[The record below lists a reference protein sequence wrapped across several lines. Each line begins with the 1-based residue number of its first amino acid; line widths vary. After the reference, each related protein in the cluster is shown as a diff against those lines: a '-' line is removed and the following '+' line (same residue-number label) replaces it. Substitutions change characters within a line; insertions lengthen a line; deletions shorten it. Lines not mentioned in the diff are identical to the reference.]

1 MQDALRTYLEL
12 ASGLTEASR
21 KTVKK
26 AVKEVVGKTGATA
39 EQMRALT
46 GDLLAVNSA
55 NRDALAKLV
64 RFEVDR
70 ALGVV
75 GLATADEV
83 NELTARVRELER
95 QLRDEQTRSAPPA
108 LDPAAA
114 SARRATNK
122 ATAAKRATA
131 SATLPEGGAPRRTTK
146 KATKATAAKKTT

>member
-12 ASGLTEASR
+12 ATGLTEASR
-21 KTVKK
+21 KTVTK
-26 AVKEVVGKTGATA
+26 AVKDVVGRTGATA
-39 EQMRALT
+39 EQVRALT

-55 NRDALAKLV
+55 NREALAKLV

-83 NELTARVRELER
+83 SQLTTRVRELER
-95 QLRDEQTRSAPPA
+95 QLRAAETRAGAVEPA
-108 LDPAAA
+108 VTA
-114 SARRATNK
+114 ARRTANK

-131 SATLPEGGAPRRTTK
+131 AATLPEGGTPRRTTK
-146 KATKATAAKKTT
+146 ATKAT